1 MNSFLKQ
8 FEKQLYNGFSKSNIP
23 NEMRE
28 ILLHPKNEIIFNF
41 PVRLSNNEF
50 KVFKGYR
57 IQHNNILGPYK
68 GGLRFHKNVD
78 LNEVKALASLMSI
91 KCALQD
97 IPFGGAK
104 GGIQI
109 NPNDY
114 SNIDLEIITRGYTR
128 AINKYIG
135 PHYDIPAP
143 DVGTN
148 SQIMDWIM
156 DEYNQINNVE
166 SKAIITGK
174 SVECGGSLGRKEA
187 TGRGIGVIMNE
198 IIDKNENLI
207 KLEGFGN
214 VGYHLVEYLNDLNE
228 NTDKIFSINTI
239 SDHTGHYKIDY
250 NFNDKTKVINFT
262 KFLLQYQ
269 EKNKSLKDIEK
280 YSFNLIKIDKDEYL
294 KTYSDIFVP
303 AALELSILEDE
314 AKILNCNKIIEGS
327 NGPISYDA
335 ELILKSRDIEVIPD
349 ILCNSGGVVVS
360 YFEWVQNNTNEIWTK
375 EIVNEKLDNKM
386 KECYYKIKEKL
397 KDNNWRDECYN
408 YSIEKMYKVYFSRS
422 SYLFN
427 KI

>member
-8 FEKQLYNGFSKSNIP
+8 FEQQLYNGFSKSNIP
-23 NEMRE
+23 SGMRE

-41 PVRLSNNEF
+41 PVRLSNNQL

-156 DEYNQINNVE
+156 DEYNQINNIE

-214 VGYHLVEYLNDLNE
+214 VGYHLVEYLNNLNE

-250 NFNDKTKVINFT
+250 FSFDKSKIINFT
-262 KFLLQYQ
+262 KFLLDYQ

-303 AALELSILEDE
+303 AALELSILEEE

-327 NGPISYDA
+327 NGPISYEA
-335 ELILKSRDIEVIPD
+335 ELILKSRNIEVIPD

-386 KECYYKIKEKL
+386 KECYYKIKGKL

>member
-8 FEKQLYNGFSKSNIP
+8 FEQQLYNGFSKSNIP
-23 NEMRE
+23 SGMRE

-41 PVRLSNNEF
+41 PVRLSNNEL

-128 AINKYIG
+128 GINKYIG

-156 DEYNQINNVE
+156 DEYNQINNIQ
-166 SKAIITGK
+166 SKAVITGK

-187 TGRGIGVIMNE
+187 TGRGIGVIINE
-198 IIDKNENLI
+198 ITDKNENLI

-239 SDHTGHYKIDY
+239 SDHTGHYKLDY

-280 YSFNLIKIDKDEYL
+280 YSFNLLKVDKDEYL

-303 AALELSILEDE
+303 AALELSILEEE
-314 AKILNCNKIIEGS
+314 AKILNCNKITEGS

-335 ELILKSRDIEVIPD
+335 ELILKSRNIEVIPD

-375 EIVNEKLDNKM
+375 EFVNEKLDNKM
-386 KECYYKIKEKL
+386 KECYYKIKENL
-397 KDNNWRDECYN
+397 KDNDWRDECYN